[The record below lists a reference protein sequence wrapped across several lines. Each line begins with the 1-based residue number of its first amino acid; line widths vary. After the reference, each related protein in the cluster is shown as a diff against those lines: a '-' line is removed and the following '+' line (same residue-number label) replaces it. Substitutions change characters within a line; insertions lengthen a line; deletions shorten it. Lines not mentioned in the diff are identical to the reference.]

1 MPGRRTC
8 RGEMQSAVSPG
19 AGRGQ
24 VEGCRDSPPGR
35 RSPALHRWRTGSQL
49 TFTLALCRGG
59 GGAGAERTPLRKDS
73 ITAKREVKTKMA
85 SCLAASISELQKTP
99 KLLF

>member
-1 MPGRRTC
+1 MPRRRVC

-24 VEGCRDSPPGR
+24 VEGCRDSPTGR

-49 TFTLALCRGG
+49 TFALALCPGG

-73 ITAKREVKTKMA
+73 ITAEREVKTQDGQLSGCEHFRA
-85 SCLAASISELQKTP
+85 SENPKAA
-99 KLLF
+99 F